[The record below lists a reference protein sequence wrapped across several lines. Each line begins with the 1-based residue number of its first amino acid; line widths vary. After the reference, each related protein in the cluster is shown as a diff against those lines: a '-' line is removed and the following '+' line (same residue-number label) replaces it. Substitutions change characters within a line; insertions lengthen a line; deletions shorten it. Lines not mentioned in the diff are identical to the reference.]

1 MGANGAWVIEP
12 FGPVCVNDQH
22 HLIVGLLFL
31 LLTLEALHGNEP
43 AIHSIWENFMSKE
56 QRGTKRLCESCEKK
70 FYDLGKTP
78 IVCPICETPFVEEK
92 PKPKPKPRPRPRP
105 KAADAPAKEEVQ
117 AAEKEAV
124 AEQAPSSKGKAPSTE
139 PSTEPAS
146 ESDPEFVSLEEAA
159 AEEDVDED
167 AKLADLGDDEVEIP
181 PDENND
187 VFLED
192 DEDASGS
199 VVSDIVVGAG
209 DTKDET

>member
-105 KAADAPAKEEVQ
+105 RPKAADAPAKEEEQ

-124 AEQAPSSKGKAPSTE
+124 AEQAPSSKGKA

-199 VVSDIVVGAG
+199 VVSDIVVGVG